1 MIHNKNQLRILKI
14 GIGSSMIVG
23 LGPLK
28 LHKQTRKDNHHTTT
42 NTTMSKSFKGKGYKS
57 YKSCKSKTQ
66 TSQLN
71 GQILVF

>member
-1 MIHNKNQLRILKI
+1 MIHNKNLLRILKI
-14 GIGSSMIVG
+14 GIGSSVMVG

-28 LHKQTRKDNHHTTT
+28 LHKQTRKDNHTLPLTPQCL
-42 NTTMSKSFKGKGYKS
+42 NLFKGKGYKS

>member
-1 MIHNKNQLRILKI
+1 MIHNKNQLRILNI
-14 GIGSSMIVG
+14 GIGSSVMVG
-23 LGPLK
+23 VGPLK
-28 LHKQTRKDNHHTTT
+28 LHKQTRKDNHTLPLTPQCL
-42 NTTMSKSFKGKGYKS
+42 NLFKGKG

>member
-42 NTTMSKSFKGKGYKS
+42 NTTMSKSF
-57 YKSCKSKTQ
+57 
-66 TSQLN
+66 
-71 GQILVF
+71 